1 MIANHNQSSLKSLV
15 NFSLPQSYATA
26 TPAGVPLQSMAAKT
40 LVDVQGGLKF
50 AKSPQW
56 IEQKLTFLDIH
67 DRCIKSTDMDGNVQ
81 TIGALPHL
89 PDSLRALAAR
99 PCLYDTVVDSHGGM
113 YVVDIGFDF
122 LDPLVDPVPNG
133 MIIYVSAD
141 GESSVAAEELYFPGG
156 LIIPLDNKTL
166 VVAESLRHRLTA
178 FAIGAAGALGNRR
191 VWAQFDDDINPEG
204 ICLDRDGAIWIA
216 GAGRRALL
224 VKEGGAIERQVTT
237 ERPVFATALGG
248 PDQNYLFLCTS
259 DSNDPVITRQ
269 IAGATIDFAVVCG

>member
-1 MIANHNQSSLKSLV
+1 M
-15 NFSLPQSYATA
+15 
-26 TPAGVPLQSMAAKT
+26 QSMAAKT
-40 LVDVQGGLKF
+40 LVDVQSGLKF

-56 IEQKLTFLDIH
+56 IERKLTFLDIH
-67 DRCIKSTDMDGNVQ
+67 DRCIKSADMDGNVQ

-89 PDSLRALAAR
+89 PDSLHALAAR

-113 YVVDIGFDF
+113 YVADIGFDF

-133 MIIYVSAD
+133 MIIYVNAD

-166 VVAESLRHRLTA
+166 IIAESLRHRLTA

-191 VWAQFDDDINPEG
+191 VWAQFDDDINPQG
-204 ICLDRDGAIWIA
+204 ICMDRDGSIWIA

-224 VKEGGAIERQVTT
+224 VEEGGVIKQQVTT
-237 ERPVFATALGG
+237 ERPVFATAIGG
-248 PDQNYLFLCTS
+248 LDQDFLFLCTS

-269 IAGATIDFAVVCG
+269 AAGATIDFADVGAL